1 MDFNLVVVAGM
12 LAAPPERLGDS
23 GRVLLTVRSR
33 QPESRVDLI
42 GVKVTDDALL
52 QDLGSGDRLWVSGS
66 LQRQFSAATGRS
78 RVEVVAH
85 QIERQRSPA
94 C

>member
-12 LAAPPERLGDS
+12 LAAPPERLADS
-23 GRVLLTVRSR
+23 SRILLTVRSH

-42 GVKVTDDALL
+42 GVKVADAGGLTDLI
-52 QDLGSGDRLWVSGS
+52 SGDRLWVSGS
-66 LQRQFSAATGRS
+66 LQRQFSTATGRS

-85 QIERQRSPA
+85 QIERHRSSRR
-94 C
+94 